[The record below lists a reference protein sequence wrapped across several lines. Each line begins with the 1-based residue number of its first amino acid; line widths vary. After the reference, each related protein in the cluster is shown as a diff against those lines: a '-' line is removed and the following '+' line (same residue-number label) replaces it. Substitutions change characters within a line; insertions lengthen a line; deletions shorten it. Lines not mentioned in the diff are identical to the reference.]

1 MHQWTA
7 LQAVVTLLKGTIMFK
22 SKLRPIAIPQFEHE
36 KLVGTLAL
44 LWGNAAFDLPPVSFE
59 SYLTGIALH
68 DRAYGHL
75 DNLPIGEASES
86 DWLANTRK
94 GFDMAWRDPLA
105 DAIAKMHLQR
115 LASYGTSPERKAEA
129 AAMAEEVAALAEQQ
143 GLDRVLLARI
153 DRITRLCDDISFA
166 FCFEA
171 PAQGSVPIYP
181 HYDADEEVEISYQVD
196 DGKIRVSPWP
206 FAVDSHRGYLV
217 GYRLEG
223 YPEVLEP
230 VMVTY
235 ELVKS

>member
-1 MHQWTA
+1 
-7 LQAVVTLLKGTIMFK
+7 MFK
-22 SKLRPIAIPQFEHE
+22 SKLRPIVISQFEHE

-44 LWGNAAFDLPPVSFE
+44 LWGNADFDPPPVPFDSF
-59 SYLTGIALH
+59 LAGIGLH

-75 DNLPIGEASES
+75 DNLPIGEISEAE
-86 DWLANTRK
+86 WLANTRK
-94 GFDMAWRDPLA
+94 GFDMAWCDPLA

-115 LASYGTSPERKAEA
+115 LASYGTSPERRAVA
-129 AAMAEEVAALAEQQ
+129 AAMAEEIAALAAEH
-143 GLDRVLLARI
+143 GLDRAQLARI

-171 PAQGSVPIYP
+171 PAQGSVRIYP
-181 HYDADEEVEISYQVD
+181 RNGKDAEVEVSYQVEE
-196 DGKIRVSPWP
+196 GKIRVTPWP

-230 VMVTY
+230 VMVRY
-235 ELVKS
+235 ELVKG

>member
-1 MHQWTA
+1 
-7 LQAVVTLLKGTIMFK
+7 MFK

-44 LWGNAAFDLPPVSFE
+44 LWGNAAFELPPVPFE
-59 SYLTGIALH
+59 SFLTGIALH

-75 DNLPIGEASES
+75 DNLPIGEAPEEA
-86 DWLANTRK
+86 WLANTRK

-105 DAIAKMHLQR
+105 DAIAKMHLRR
-115 LASYGTSPERKAEA
+115 LASYGTSPARQAQA
-129 AAMAEEVAALAEQQ
+129 ASMAEQIAALAAEH
-143 GLDRVLLARI
+143 GLDRGLLARI
-153 DRITRLCDDISFA
+153 DRITQLCDDIAFA

-171 PAQGSVPIYP
+171 PAQGSVRIFP
-181 HYDADEEVEISYQVD
+181 HNDADDEVEVSYNVGE
-196 DGKIRVSPWP
+196 GKIQVTPWP

-230 VMVTY
+230 VMVPY
-235 ELVKS
+235 ELVKL

>member
-1 MHQWTA
+1 
-7 LQAVVTLLKGTIMFK
+7 MFK

-44 LWGNAAFDLPPVSFE
+44 LWGNAAFDIPPVPFE
-59 SYLTGIALH
+59 SFLTGIALH

-75 DNLPIGEASES
+75 DNLPISDASEA

-115 LASYGTSPERKAEA
+115 LASYGTSPARQTEA
-129 AAMAEEVAALAEQQ
+129 AAMAEEIAALAAEQ
-143 GLDRVLLARI
+143 GLDRALLARI
-153 DRITRLCDDISFA
+153 DRITRLCDDIAFA

-171 PAQGSVPIYP
+171 PAQGAVRIYP
-181 HYDADEEVEISYQVD
+181 HYDADEEVEVSYQVE
-196 DGKIRVSPWP
+196 GGTIRVDPWP

-217 GYRLEG
+217 GYHLEG

-235 ELVKS
+235 ELAKY

>member
-1 MHQWTA
+1 
-7 LQAVVTLLKGTIMFK
+7 MFK
-22 SKLRPIAIPQFEHE
+22 SKLRPIVIPQFEHE

-44 LWGNAAFDLPPVSFE
+44 LWGNAVFELPVVPFE
-59 SYLTGIALH
+59 SFLTGIALH

-75 DNLPIGEASES
+75 DNLPIGEASEA

-94 GFDMAWRDPLA
+94 GFDMVWRDPLA

-115 LASYGTSPERKAEA
+115 LASYGTSPARQAEA
-129 AAMAEEVAALAEQQ
+129 AAMAEEIAALAAEQ
-143 GLDRVLLARI
+143 GLDRALLARI
-153 DRITRLCDDISFA
+153 DRITLLCDDIAFA

-171 PAQGSVPIYP
+171 PAQGSVRVYP
-181 HYDADEEVEISYQVD
+181 HNDAADEVDVSYHVE
-196 DGKIRVSPWP
+196 DGKIRVAPWP
-206 FAVDSHRGYLV
+206 FAVESHRGYLV
-217 GYRLEG
+217 GYQLKG

>member
-1 MHQWTA
+1 
-7 LQAVVTLLKGTIMFK
+7 MFK
-22 SKLRPIAIPQFEHE
+22 SKLRPIVIPQFEHE

-44 LWGNAAFDLPPVSFE
+44 LWGNAAFNLPPVPFE
-59 SYLTGIALH
+59 SFLTGIALH

-75 DNLPIGEASES
+75 DNLPISEASEA

-115 LASYGTSPERKAEA
+115 LASYGTSPVRQAEA
-129 AAMAEEVAALAEQQ
+129 AAMAEEIAALAAEH
-143 GLDRVLLARI
+143 GLDRALLARI
-153 DRITRLCDDISFA
+153 DRITRLCDDIAFA

-171 PAQGSVPIYP
+171 PAQGSVRVYP
-181 HYDADEEVEISYQVD
+181 HNDADDEVDVSYHVE
-196 DGKIRVSPWP
+196 DGKIRVTPWP
-206 FAVDSHRGYLV
+206 FAVESHRGYLV
-217 GYRLEG
+217 GYQLGG

>member
-1 MHQWTA
+1 
-7 LQAVVTLLKGTIMFK
+7 MFK
-22 SKLRPIAIPQFEHE
+22 SRLRPIVIPQFEHE

-44 LWGNAAFDLPPVSFE
+44 LWGNAAFDLPPIPFE
-59 SYLTGIALH
+59 SFLAGIGLH

-75 DNLPIGEASES
+75 DNLPIGEASEAE
-86 DWLANTRK
+86 WLANTRK

-105 DAIAKMHLQR
+105 DAVAKMHLQR
-115 LASYGTSPERKAEA
+115 LASYGASRKRQAEA
-129 AAMAEEVAALAEQQ
+129 AAMAEEIAELTAEH
-143 GLDRVLLARI
+143 GLDRYLLARI

-171 PAQGSVPIYP
+171 PVQGSVRIYP
-181 HYDADEEVEISYQVD
+181 RNGEDKEVEVSYQVE
-196 DGKIRVSPWP
+196 DGKIGVTPWP

-223 YPEVLEP
+223 YPELLEP

-235 ELVKS
+235 ELVKG